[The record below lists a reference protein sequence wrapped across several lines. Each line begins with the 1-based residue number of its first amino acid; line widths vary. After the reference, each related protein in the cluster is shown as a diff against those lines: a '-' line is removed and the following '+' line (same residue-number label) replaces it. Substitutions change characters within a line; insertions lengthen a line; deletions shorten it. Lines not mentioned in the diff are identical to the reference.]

1 MQYIN
6 DHPSILT
13 SPIYADFANNNEN
26 QARLNETSEKIA
38 RMRRFEESTNTSLI
52 GNYTLISLLVD
63 TLNYLNEQNAFQPI
77 TNFQNI
83 VKQLTQQLINVKQLN
98 ENLLLQS
105 NLLQQANYNQ
115 AAIANGGVITT
126 EVPQVNSHFVNEV
139 TLSYEAI
146 GIQAILNYYPSL
158 EVLAN
163 QCPYQGGKAVLQA
176 RHYVSLINDSVEYN
190 DDLNCLMAGIW
201 RASNTSTK
209 KDLKMNISPNP
220 TTGNFKLSFNKPIND
235 ECIVTII
242 SNTGQTVWKSNLNIE
257 GAEAALNTGLLV
269 SGIYQ
274 IKLIGKNIGLFNERI
289 TVIK

>member
-1 MQYIN
+1 
-6 DHPSILT
+6 
-13 SPIYADFANNNEN
+13 
-26 QARLNETSEKIA
+26 LNAI
-38 RMRRFEESTNTSLI
+38 
-52 GNYTLISLLVD
+52 
-63 TLNYLNEQNAFQPI
+63 QPI
-77 TNFQNI
+77 TNYQII
-83 VKQLTQQLINVKQLN
+83 VEQLTQQLINVKQLN

-126 EVPQVNSHFVNEV
+126 EVPQVNSHFINEV

-146 GIQAILNYYPSL
+146 GIQAILNYYPAL

-176 RHYVSLINDSVEYN
+176 RYYVSLLNDSVEYN

-201 RASNTSTK
+201 RASNTSAK
-209 KDLKMNISPNP
+209 KDLIMIVSPNP
-220 TTGNFKLSFNKPIND
+220 TTGNLKLSFNSPISD

-242 SNTGQTVWKSNLNIE
+242 SNTGQIVWESNLSIEGSEVSLNIE
-257 GAEAALNTGLLV
+257 SLV

-274 IKLIGKNIGLFNERI
+274 IKLIGKKIGLYNERI